1 MKKTLFT
8 ILTLLLSALFLIT
21 ACDSP
26 QGRVQ
31 EETTDPTETTAGND
45 ITQAENAD
53 TEPTNATT
61 TTAEPYETVDPDLI
75 ESIRTGEWADAKRLE
90 QFYPN
95 IFDIPV
101 KHRPSDKDFEALY
114 ATSND
119 DYKTLDE
126 LIKIIGK
133 PHSFHIKS
141 STTVFVWLTLE
152 GNLRVAFGIGGL
164 GAPSDISKEE
174 RLLYFTK
181 FYVIQPKSDSDTRD
195 PNTTITTPETTR
207 EKAPET
213 TAEPYETVDPDLLYE
228 IRNSPFA
235 DEAWLKQEF
244 PNIIDA
250 EITYR
255 APEQKFESL
264 FSASNDDY
272 KTLDELIKI
281 VGKPHGYTNRTG
293 VVLFVWI
300 TAEGNPIPGYVYTM
314 TSDLPED
321 VSFEER
327 HLHYSKIYIQKPQ
340 SAPESRDPSVT
351 TATPETTREK
361 APETTAGPY
370 VETTTLAP

>member
-8 ILTLLLSALFLIT
+8 ILTLFLCVLFLIT

-26 QGRVQ
+26 QGGVTQ
-31 EETTDPTETTAGND
+31 ETTTAETPAGSDISPDETTAENEVPPSETTDSDSST
-45 ITQAENAD
+45 II
-53 TEPTNATT
+53 TT
-61 TTAEPYETVDPDLI
+61 TEPYETVDPDLLY
-75 ESIRTGEWADAKRLE
+75 EIRSGAFADEAWLKRAL
-90 QFYPN
+90 PN
-95 IFDIPV
+95 IIDISVEYRISEKEFEPV
-101 KHRPSDKDFEALY
+101 YCDSSEDR
-114 ATSND
+114 
-119 DYKTLDE
+119 KTLEE
-126 LIKIIGK
+126 LIKIVGK
-133 PHSFHIKS
+133 PHGFTNRTGYPWLVWI
-141 STTVFVWLTLE
+141 TQEGTFV
-152 GNLRVAFGIGGL
+152 RAGIDQMTSNV
-164 GAPSDISKEE
+164 PKDISLEE
-174 RLLYFTK
+174 RIFRYSLI
-181 FYVIQPKSDSDTRD
+181 YVQRLPA
-195 PNTTITTPETTR
+195 
-207 EKAPET
+207 APET

-351 TATPETTREK
+351 TTTPETT
-361 APETTAGPY
+361 TTVP
-370 VETTTLAP
+370 